1 MAIQLRALHGDA
13 EAKALSAASS
23 QFENRSRV
31 LLHDFVTGRLER
43 QKLAIGT
50 QLNVVALDF
59 GYLRDGGLSLS
70 WSAEWRRRADR
81 TLTGSVA
88 SDHVAQAR
96 CTQAPLRCRPD
107 ATSGRAAICNL

>member
-59 GYLRDGGLSLS
+59 GYLRDGGYRSRG
-70 WSAEWRRRADR
+70 RRSGGDER
-81 TLTGSVA
+81 TE
-88 SDHVAQAR
+88 
-96 CTQAPLRCRPD
+96 P
-107 ATSGRAAICNL
+107 